1 MQIMDMVTHMAWMAI
16 CGLKFYLMVMHDLP
30 DGMRADDDDGNGD
43 DDDYHL
49 EFQPAYRRPSHHFI
63 LLRLCNS

>member
-1 MQIMDMVTHMAWMAI
+1 
-16 CGLKFYLMVMHDLP
+16 MVMHDLP

-49 EFQPAYRRPSHHFI
+49 EFQLAYRHPCHVRNHIHNLHRTPAVFGTAS
-63 LLRLCNS
+63 